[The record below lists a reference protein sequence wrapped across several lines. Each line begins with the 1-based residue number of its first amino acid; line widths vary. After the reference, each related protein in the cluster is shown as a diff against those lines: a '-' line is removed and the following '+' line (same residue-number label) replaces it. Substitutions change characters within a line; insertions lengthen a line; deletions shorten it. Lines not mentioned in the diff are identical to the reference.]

1 MTITRISEMFA
12 FKLALYK
19 YWSLP
24 RLGSL
29 LNFIFSHY
37 LHVPRYLLSFNI
49 SMKYKLY
56 KEEKYKIAFVFYY
69 FFLAWLFYT
78 YSASPRRPDTFQET
92 CCARHSI
99 LTADNWRPPCEWEKF
114 CQSSILSSTAKM
126 THKEWMSHVCT
137 NIIIFNIHSCRQTIK
152 NDLTVSWKQS
162 DNARLWSMRYLWI
175 YAHGIETLGQI
186 HHTHFYFFHTCPL
199 FFLPCVSCWHLYN
212 LSME

>member
-1 MTITRISEMFA
+1 MNKPLHYLNRNWIPLKTSCIITCALFCANSFLLNIPIFKHKDMTITRISEMFA

-56 KEEKYKIAFVFYY
+56 KEEKYKIAVVFYY

-152 NDLTVSWKQS
+152 NDLTVSWK
-162 DNARLWSMRYLWI
+162 AVW
-175 YAHGIETLGQI
+175 
-186 HHTHFYFFHTCPL
+186 
-199 FFLPCVSCWHLYN
+199 
-212 LSME
+212 

>member
-1 MTITRISEMFA
+1 MQIRFLCCLLLNIPIFKHKDMTITRISEMFA

-92 CCARHSI
+92 CFARHSI

-152 NDLTVSWKQS
+152 NDLTVSWK
-162 DNARLWSMRYLWI
+162 AVW
-175 YAHGIETLGQI
+175 
-186 HHTHFYFFHTCPL
+186 
-199 FFLPCVSCWHLYN
+199 
-212 LSME
+212 

>member
-78 YSASPRRPDTFQET
+78 YSASPRRLTHFKKLAVPDIRFWQLIIDVLHVNGKNF
-92 CCARHSI
+92 ARVVYYQAQQKWLIKSECLMSAPI
-99 LTADNWRPPCEWEKF
+99 SSYLIFTAAGR
-114 CQSSILSSTAKM
+114 LSKM
-126 THKEWMSHVCT
+126 T
-137 NIIIFNIHSCRQTIK
+137 
-152 NDLTVSWKQS
+152 
-162 DNARLWSMRYLWI
+162 
-175 YAHGIETLGQI
+175 
-186 HHTHFYFFHTCPL
+186 
-199 FFLPCVSCWHLYN
+199 
-212 LSME
+212 

>member
-69 FFLAWLFYT
+69 FFWPDSSTLIQLAPGDLTHFKKL
-78 YSASPRRPDTFQET
+78 AVP
-92 CCARHSI
+92 RHSI

-152 NDLTVSWKQS
+152 NDLTVSWK
-162 DNARLWSMRYLWI
+162 AVW
-175 YAHGIETLGQI
+175 
-186 HHTHFYFFHTCPL
+186 
-199 FFLPCVSCWHLYN
+199 
-212 LSME
+212 